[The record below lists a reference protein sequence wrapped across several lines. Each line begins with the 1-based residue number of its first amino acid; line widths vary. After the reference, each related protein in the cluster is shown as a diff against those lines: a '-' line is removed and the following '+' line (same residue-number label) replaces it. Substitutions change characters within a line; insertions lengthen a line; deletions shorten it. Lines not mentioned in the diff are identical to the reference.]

1 MKKIIVSDTTLRINH
16 MGAEAPLSF
25 KEKIEIARQLEN
37 LKVDIIE
44 AYRTYKDNVISNPFQ
59 DEYYYI
65 DYNYKLIKVNS
76 TKEVF

>member
-1 MKKIIVSDTTLRINH
+1 MSQINKV
-16 MGAEAPLSF
+16 ADQ
-25 KEKIEIARQLEN
+25 IRC